1 MVRYSIPENFQ
12 GISRVGYFVGD
23 IMIRG
28 TTPTLKLKL
37 NGIETSRL
45 ASVYVTIKQGE
56 KEVTKTNDDGITAES
71 KSVLSAPLTQEDT
84 LTFDQGYVYIQLRAM
99 TTDDLSIASKT
110 RLVLMDDILK
120 EGVIT

>member
-1 MVRYSIPENFQ
+1 
-12 GISRVGYFVGD
+12 
-23 IMIRG
+23 MIRG

-56 KEVTKTNDDGITAES
+56 KEVTKTNDDGIVAES
-71 KSVLSAPLTQEDT
+71 ESVLSVPLAQEDT
-84 LTFDQGYVYIQLRAM
+84 LTFSQGYVYIQLRAM
-99 TTDDLSIASKT
+99 TTDDLAIASKT

>member
-1 MVRYSIPENFQ
+1 
-12 GISRVGYFVGD
+12 
-23 IMIRG
+23 MIRG

-45 ASVYVTIKQGE
+45 NSVYITLKQGN
-56 KEVTKTNDDGITAES
+56 KEVTKTNDDGIMEES
-71 KSVLSAPLTQEDT
+71 ESVLSVPLTQEDT
-84 LTFDQGYVYIQLRAM
+84 LTFSQGYVAVQMRAM
-99 TTDDLSIASKT
+99 TTDNLAIASKT

>member
-1 MVRYSIPENFQ
+1 
-12 GISRVGYFVGD
+12 
-23 IMIRG
+23 MIRG

-45 ASVYVTIKQGE
+45 NSVYITLKQGN
-56 KEVTKTNDDGITAES
+56 KEVTKTNADGIIVES
-71 KSVLSAPLTQEDT
+71 ESVLSVPLTQEDT
-84 LTFDQGYVYIQLRAM
+84 LTFSQGYVAVQMRAM
-99 TTDDLSIASKT
+99 TTDNLAIASKT